1 MLNPDASRGVRLA
14 LTLAHVLVPV
24 PRVLLELAVRRGHH
38 PPAGPRTSTLAAGIR
53 GHQGEGH
60 LGPGFPVGRAEV
72 TDPLERRPHESDLAF
87 GLRPFQILTRSL
99 RPE

>member
-1 MLNPDASRGVRLA
+1 MVRLYESPGRA
-14 LTLAHVLVPV
+14 RA
-24 PRVLLELAVRRGHH
+24 
-38 PPAGPRTSTLAAGIR
+38 
-53 GHQGEGH
+53 H

-72 TDPLERRPHESDLAF
+72 SDLLERRLHESDSAF